1 MRRYGLRADV
11 SITITGWFEAKK
23 FVRYLSSRIGRGMM
37 MKSSRVAAIFR
48 SAVLYNR
55 LINRLVKRARR
66 VGYGAGL
73 ASPII
78 NFPVFKRAP
87 VRFVRITNLLFPR
100 TSATNDL

>member
-1 MRRYGLRADV
+1 MG
-11 SITITGWFEAKK
+11 T
-23 FVRYLSSRIGRGMM
+23 M
-37 MKSSRVAAIFR
+37 MKSSRVAAIFL

-87 VRFVRITNLLFPR
+87 SGLPIRFFHEPR
-100 TSATNDL
+100 PRMIYEESPARGLNPTR